1 MPARPTLFS
10 ADDLEF
16 VTSRSVTT
24 PIRTSPLL
32 DARLGRAILSKD
44 ETVQRGGSFKFRGA
58 LLGVR
63 NAVEGVVAAGSGN
76 FPIAVGLAAQ
86 MLGKRACLVIPSDA
100 PAFKLEQARRTGAE
114 IKTTER
120 SSLVDYAQAEAER
133 RGWNNLHAFESIE
146 MIAGSATLGSEIAV
160 AIREAGPASDAVIVA
175 CGGGGLASGVAM
187 ALRSHS
193 IDAAIYVAEPETHR
207 RYAAA
212 HAAGAPV
219 RIEPSGNTIC
229 DALQPRQI
237 GRKAFEILEHSNVR
251 ICSVSDAAV
260 SSASDLLWEACRIT
274 AEPSGALAMGAV
286 LNGSIGPESTRL
298 WVIACGGNV
307 DPSINETRR
316 A

>member
-1 MPARPTLFS
+1 MPVRSSLFS

-16 VTSRSVTT
+16 ITSRSIKT

-32 DARLGRAILSKD
+32 DARLGRTILSKD
-44 ETVQRGGSFKFRGA
+44 ETVQRGGSFKCRGA

-63 NAVEGVVAAGSGN
+63 NAVDGVVAAGSGN

-86 MLGKRACLVIPSDA
+86 MLSKRACLVIPSDA
-100 PAFKLEQARRTGAE
+100 PTFKLEQARTTGAE
-114 IKTTER
+114 IKITER
-120 SSLVDYAQAEAER
+120 SSLVDDAQAEAER
-133 RGWNNLHAFESIE
+133 RGWNSLHAFESVE
-146 MIAGSATLGSEIAV
+146 MIAGSSTLGSEIAA
-160 AIREAGPASDAVIVA
+160 AIQEAGPASDAVIVA
-175 CGGGGLASGVAM
+175 CGGGGLASGVAL
-187 ALRSHS
+187 ALRSYS
-193 IDAAIYVAEPETHR
+193 IDATIYVAEPETHR

-212 HAAGAPV
+212 RAAGAPV

-237 GRKAFEILEHSNVR
+237 GRKAFEILEQSDVR

-260 SSASDLLWEACRIT
+260 SSASDLLWETCRIRV
-274 AEPSGALAMGAV
+274 EPSGALAMGAV

>member
-1 MPARPTLFS
+1 M
-10 ADDLEF
+10 
-16 VTSRSVTT
+16 
-24 PIRTSPLL
+24 
-32 DARLGRAILSKD
+32 
-44 ETVQRGGSFKFRGA
+44 
-58 LLGVR
+58 R
-63 NAVEGVVAAGSGN
+63 NAAQGVVAAGSGN

-86 MLGKRACLVIPSDA
+86 ALGKSACLVVPSDV

-120 SSLVDYAQAEAER
+120 SNLVAYAQEEAER
-133 RGWNNLHAFESIE
+133 RDWNNLHAFENIE
-146 MIAGSATLGSEIAV
+146 MIAGSSTLGAEVAA
-160 AIREAGPASDAVIVA
+160 AIRKAGPASDAVIVA
-175 CGGGGLASGVAM
+175 CGGGGLASGVAL

-212 HAAGAPV
+212 RLAGAPV
-219 RIEPSGNTIC
+219 RIDPTGTTIC

-237 GRKAFEILEHSNVR
+237 GRKAFEILEQSDVR
-251 ICSVSDAAV
+251 ICAVSDAEVNGAR
-260 SSASDLLWEACRIT
+260 DLLWETCGIR

-286 LNGSIGPESTRL
+286 LNGSVGPESTRL

-307 DPSINETRR
+307 DPSLDRTRP